1 MTTKGWLL
9 VSITAV
15 AVVATFTLSPA
26 FPQYP
31 SYFELADTRA
41 LFGIPNALDVLSN
54 LPYLI
59 VGLLGLRELS
69 RWTPESPG
77 APHATHY
84 RVFFIGITLTAFGS
98 GYFHW
103 APSNETLVW
112 DRLPMTIL
120 FMGFFGSVISEL
132 IDPALARRLL
142 PALLIIGMGSVF
154 YWGWTETQGVGD
166 LRLYGL
172 VQFLPVVLIL
182 TMLVLYEKPPGYAET
197 IGYLVFCYT
206 AAKVF
211 EHFDHE
217 IYAASGFISGHSL
230 KHLISGLSG
239 AFLLLWLRHRNE
251 TTLP

>member
-1 MTTKGWLL
+1 MTTRAGLL
-9 VSITAV
+9 FAITAV
-15 AVVATFTLSPA
+15 AIVATFALSPA

-31 SYFELADTRA
+31 SYFELADTRT
-41 LFGIPNALDVLSN
+41 LLGIPNALDVLSN
-54 LPYLI
+54 LPYLV
-59 VGLLGLRELS
+59 VGLLGLRELA
-69 RWTPESPG
+69 RWTPDSPG
-77 APHATHY
+77 APHAIHY
-84 RVFFIGITLTAFGS
+84 RVFFVGITLTAFGS

-103 APSNETLVW
+103 APSNGTLVW

-132 IDPALARRLL
+132 IDPTLARRLL
-142 PALLIIGMGSVF
+142 PALLIVGMGSVF
-154 YWGWTETQGVGD
+154 YWAWTEAQGAGD

-197 IGYLVFCYT
+197 IGYLVFCYA

-217 IYAASGFISGHSL
+217 IYAALGFISGHSL

-239 AFLLLWLRHRNE
+239 AFLLLWLRRRNDAA
-251 TTLP
+251 LH